1 MTARQIT
8 ARTLLIRRLFLGQH
22 MWNYIIRFMLIIA
35 LFTSAQLFAADS
47 STACSKYPKGSEFSW
62 NPSNQFVTARLS
74 RFYNLNSL
82 IDAAYK
88 AKDFRKV
95 RELAKENLALAAVYR
110 CNWNYGNAI
119 YDTNRILGLISL
131 KDGDVNAAVSYL
143 LQAGKSPGSPQLDTF
158 GPNLDLANELLKR
171 GQVTAVTAYL
181 HEIRSFW
188 TMDSGQIANWLS
200 QIKKGKKPEL
210 DRFAAHEPGPLLLFI
225 GWLLMVWPLVVSVS
239 LLYARRKRIK
249 KKIIFLIIAV
259 LSGYTAIYLGGRA
272 LDYGIAAILT
282 GSKNLSEVE
291 LNLLNYIPFVL
302 MFLLPALAAL
312 VEARFF
318 YSEAKD

>member
-8 ARTLLIRRLFLGQH
+8 ARTVLIRRHFLGQH
-22 MWNYIIRFMLIIA
+22 VWNYISQFVLIIA
-35 LFTSAQLFAADS
+35 LFASAQLFAADS
-47 STACSKYPKGSEFSW
+47 STACSKYPKESEFSW
-62 NPSNQFVTARLS
+62 NPSNQFVTARLN
-74 RFYNLNSL
+74 RFYILNSL

-88 AKDFRKV
+88 AKDFRMVK
-95 RELAKENLALAAVYR
+95 ELAKENLALAVVYR

-119 YDTNRILGLISL
+119 YDTNRILGLVSL

-188 TMDSGQIANWLS
+188 TMNSGKIASWLS
-200 QIKKGKKPEL
+200 QIKEGKKPEL
-210 DRFAAHEPGPLLLFI
+210 NRFAAHEPGPLLLFM
-225 GWLLMVWPLVVSVS
+225 GWLLMVWPLVVSAS
-239 LLYARRKRIK
+239 LLYARRKRIE
-249 KKIIFLIIAV
+249 KKILFLIVAV
-259 LSGYTAIYLGGRA
+259 LSGYAAIYLVGQA
-272 LDYGIAAILT
+272 FDYGIAEILT
-282 GSKNLSEVE
+282 GSKNLSELE
-291 LNLLNYIPFVL
+291 LNILNYIPFVL

-312 VEARFF
+312 VEASFF
-318 YSEAKD
+318 YSEPKE